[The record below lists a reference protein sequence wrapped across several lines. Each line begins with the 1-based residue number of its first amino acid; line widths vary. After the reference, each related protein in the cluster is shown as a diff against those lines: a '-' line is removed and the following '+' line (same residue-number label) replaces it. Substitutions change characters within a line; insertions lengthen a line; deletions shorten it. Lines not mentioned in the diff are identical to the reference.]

1 MADYLVAESARNVKY
16 LGQTDQG
23 GRPDGCQ
30 VMVSKGHAYVCN
42 GFSAGLTVIDVKNPR
57 DPKPIN
63 FLPCHP
69 NSWSIHCQ
77 THGDLMLVVEEFNFY
92 KVYDN
97 EESYYGG
104 SISGVHSS
112 KFGKRG
118 EDYSAGLRVYDIS
131 DRANPRAIGFMEVE
145 GLGLH
150 RVWWVGDRYA
160 YASAL
165 LDGYT
170 DHVFIV
176 IDIARPDEAAS
187 RSDGGG
193 CPACGRRGRDQ
204 RISAGAWPC
213 ITPSSPTTS
222 PTARWR
228 DGGLTLID
236 VKDKTKPK
244 LISHRNW
251 YPPFGGGTHSAL
263 PLHRPQPRHRRR

>member
-1 MADYLVAESARNVKY
+1 
-16 LGQTDQG
+16 
-23 GRPDGCQ
+23 
-30 VMVSKGHAYVCN
+30 MVSKGYAYVCN
-42 GFSAGLTVIDVKNPR
+42 GFSAGLTVIDVNNPR
-57 DPKPIN
+57 DPKPIA

-97 EESYYGG
+97 EERYYGG

-112 KFGKRG
+112 RFGKRG

-131 DRANPRAIGFMEVE
+131 DRAHPRAIGFMDVE

-160 YASAL
+160 YASAF

-176 IDIARPDEAAS
+176 IDMADPTKPVEVGRWWLPGMWPPEARPPTSTAAS
-187 RSDGGG
+187 
-193 CPACGRRGRDQ
+193 
-204 RISAGAWPC
+204 PC
-213 ITPSSPTTS
+213 TTP
-222 PTARWR
+222 
-228 DGGLTLID
+228 
-236 VKDKTKPK
+236 
-244 LISHRNW
+244 
-251 YPPFGGGTHSAL
+251 
-263 PLHRPQPRHRRR
+263 